1 MEQILQGLIA
11 VLTIKHLVL
20 MAIGILLGMIFG
32 AIPGLTPVLGMT
44 LCLPLSFSMAPIAAM
59 VFLLGI
65 YCGGGFGGS
74 ITAILIGT
82 PGTAQAAATLLDG
95 YPLAKGGKAYKVL
108 MMALTSSS
116 IGGLISAVSLLMF
129 APIIASFAMKFG
141 PPEYFVMALFGLTI
155 IAAISAESIAKGL
168 FMGALGFLLAMVGMD
183 NLTGVFRF
191 TFDSIYLYNGFSF
204 ISIMMGVF
212 ALSKVLRE
220 IHEYYYQP
228 RQEQALS
235 QDEFIQFEEGDGLER
250 QEVKKS
256 LKTILKGSGI
266 GVLVGAIPA
275 AGAEIAAFMSYNEAK
290 RTAKDPESY
299 GKGNLD
305 GVAAA
310 ESANNAVTGSALIPM
325 LTVGIPGSG
334 GAAALM
340 GALTIQGLAPGPLLF
355 RDYAFEMYAVMVGL
369 LVINIM
375 MYFQG
380 RLLMK
385 HFAKVALVPKEIIV
399 AALVFLCA
407 AGTYSVGR
415 NIFNIYVLVVA
426 GIVFYLFWR
435 FGFPTM
441 PIVLGLILGSV
452 AEDNLRRALVISDG
466 SWKIF
471 VTRPICLVFILLSGI
486 VVYSVI
492 RQNRKKKTKEMKMAA

>member
-1 MEQILQGLIA
+1 MEHIFEGFLA
-11 VLTIKHLVL
+11 VMTIEHLVL

-95 YPLAKGGKAYKVL
+95 HPLAKRGKAYKVL

-116 IGGLISAVSLLMF
+116 IGGFISAISLLIF
-129 APIIASFAMKFG
+129 APVIARFAMQFG

-155 IAAISAESIAKGL
+155 IAAISSNSIAKGL
-168 FMGALGFLLAMVGMD
+168 FMGSLGFLLAMVGID
-183 NLTGVFRF
+183 NLSGVFRF
-191 TFDSIYLYNGFSF
+191 TFDSVYLYNGFSF

-212 ALSKVLRE
+212 AMSKVLNEVYEQIYNPKKVQGIDSEDFIAIESDDVLEGKE
-220 IHEYYYQP
+220 I
-228 RQEQALS
+228 R
-235 QDEFIQFEEGDGLER
+235 R
-250 QEVKKS
+250 S
-256 LKTILKGSGI
+256 LKTILKGSAI

-290 RTAKDPESY
+290 RTSKDPDSY

-310 ESANNAVTGSALIPM
+310 EAANNAVTGSALIPM

-355 RDYAFEMYAVMVGL
+355 RDYAFEMYAIMVGL
-369 LVINIM
+369 LVINVM
-375 MYFQG
+375 MYFEG

-385 HFAKVALVPKEIIV
+385 YFAKVAKIPKEFII
-399 AALVFLCA
+399 ASLVFLCA

-415 NIFNIYVLVVA
+415 NIFNIYVLVGA
-426 GIVFYLFWR
+426 GIVFYLLSR

-452 AEDNLRRALVISDG
+452 AEDNLRRALVISNG
-466 SWKIF
+466 SWRIF
-471 VTRPICLVFILLSGI
+471 FTRPICIVFILLSAI
-486 VVYSVI
+486 VVFGVI
-492 RQNRKKKTKEMKMAA
+492 RQNQKKKLAKS